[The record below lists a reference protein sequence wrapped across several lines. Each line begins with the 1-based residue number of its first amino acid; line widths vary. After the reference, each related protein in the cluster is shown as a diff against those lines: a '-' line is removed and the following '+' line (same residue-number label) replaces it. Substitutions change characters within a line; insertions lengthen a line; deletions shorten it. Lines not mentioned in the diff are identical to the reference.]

1 MGSRGWNEVMWVV
14 EFGMKLCGQS
24 VEVGMKLGGQSRLE

>member
-1 MGSRGWNEVMWVV
+1 MGRRGWNEVIFISRGWNEVMWVV

-24 VEVGMKLGGQSRLE
+24 RLE